1 MNRFAILIDSTGDL
15 NKDLRAKY
23 DIDYCTMGISI
34 DGKDY
39 PASLDWDQG
48 MTPHELYDLMRKGM
62 RFFTSQVTAQ
72 EFESKFRKYLDQGQD
87 VYYIACSSG
96 LSGSINIA
104 RSVAKKLEPL
114 YPGRKIVCFDSL
126 ISGYAQGAMAITAS
140 KMRAEGKSLDE
151 IAKHIDE
158 TKLKYNQF
166 GAIDDLT
173 YLKRAG
179 RVSASSAFF
188 GNLFGVKPI
197 VISDIKGHNY
207 AYKKVK
213 GRKASLIDIA
223 QETVAATEDIEHA
236 TIWIGHI
243 DDPEGAEFVRQ
254 EILKLAKP
262 AEIYVGPIGPIVGG
276 STGPGTVATYCY
288 GKEVTACGE

>member
-1 MNRFAILIDSTGDL
+1 MKS
-15 NKDLRAKY
+15 
-23 DIDYCTMGISI
+23 
-34 DGKDY
+34 
-39 PASLDWDQG
+39 PSLA
-48 MTPHELYDLMRKGM
+48 R
-62 RFFTSQVTAQ
+62 Q
-72 EFESKFRKYLDQGQD
+72 EQ
-87 VYYIACSSG
+87 A
-96 LSGSINIA
+96 
-104 RSVAKKLEPL
+104 P
-114 YPGRKIVCFDSL
+114 
-126 ISGYAQGAMAITAS
+126 
-140 KMRAEGKSLDE
+140 
-151 IAKHIDE
+151 
-158 TKLKYNQF
+158 KYNQF

-262 AEIYVGPIGPIVGG
+262 A
-276 STGPGTVATYCY
+276 ATSMS
-288 GKEVTACGE
+288 ARSARSSAARPALAP

>member
-1 MNRFAILIDSTGDL
+1 MNSFAILIDSTGDL
-15 NKDLRAKY
+15 GKDLRKQY
-23 DIDYCTMGISI
+23 DIDYCPMGISI

-48 MTPHELYDLMRKGM
+48 MTPHQLYDLMRQGM
-62 RFFTSQVTAQ
+62 KFYTSQVPAQ
-72 EFESKFRKYLDQGQD
+72 TFESKFKQYLDQGLD

-96 LSGSINIA
+96 LSGSVNIA
-104 RSVAKKLEPL
+104 RSVAAKLAPA
-114 YPGRKIVCFDSL
+114 YPHQKIVCFDSL
-126 ISGYAQGAMAITAS
+126 ISGYAQGAMAIKAS
-140 KMRAEGKSLDE
+140 EMRKEGKGLDE
-151 IAKHIDE
+151 VAAWLDKN
-158 TKLKYNQF
+158 KLRYNQF

-197 VISDIKGHNY
+197 VISDTKGHNY

-223 QETVAATEDIEHA
+223 QETVAATDDIEHS

-262 AEIYVGPIGPIVGG
+262 GNIYVGPIGPIVGG
-276 STGPGTVATYCY
+276 STGPGTVATYCF
-288 GKEVTACGE
+288 GKEVTVCGE